1 MKTSIRQNELTIPIG
16 ADFRTGDPVAFPWTA
31 FERGGYFTGQSG
43 QGKSSTI
50 CRFLTEV
57 TRRGAPAL
65 IVDDAGETFQQMERF
80 AAFRAGVLNEALLR
94 AGLPE
99 HVRRR
104 VIRNHVLR
112 RFTFGFIGHG
122 RNNAVGIDLLKRRIV
137 GGRKESVEEV
147 VLACLKPFE
156 ARFSDMSIR
165 TKFVWVVKPLLAA
178 LIAGERPITE
188 ALTMLLDPPYWSF
201 LMREIERCKTLDDP
215 EIRRYVL
222 PRLREIRRIL
232 DLRRNKEGLEVEPFS
247 QRFMEYV
254 DSTKHALEVFQP
266 GTIVGDFFES
276 DTFDAENVVFGNGV
290 FAVTSNVTSELARN
304 LALSSVYTF
313 FERLMAYRTPA
324 MRTDLRRLYVVL
336 DEIRWF
342 YEGITRF
349 FSVARNHKVSA
360 FILNQQDDQWEQ
372 LGMPA
377 LSKIVPSLLRMRVQY
392 RAASRSAADEM
403 ALRLDRYDP
412 FGMLHR
418 EETTSYGRSS
428 GRSVGESSSDSDGR
442 SWGTTENV
450 SNGHTYSA
458 TDFAQGSINWSDGR
472 SRHWG
477 ESSTTQ
483 SGTSSTESENE
494 TETISESILSA
505 SASEQHFLRVQDMLA
520 LPEHC
525 AIVSHEGVSRLVK
538 MRRFYPYPTHRG
550 DVNMLEWFQDASR
563 RQQGRQRTKRP
574 KYDRTI
580 HFYSSPTSD
589 DAPASRPPAREQMP
603 QGKPKPDAAP
613 RRRRPRPKQ

>member
-1 MKTSIRQNELTIPIG
+1 MIPVG
-16 ADFRTGDPVAFPWTA
+16 VDASTGEKIAFPWTA
-31 FERGGYFTGQSG
+31 FARGGYFTGQSG

-57 TRRGAPAL
+57 TQRGAPAL
-65 IVDDAGETFQQMERF
+65 IIDDAGETFQQMERF

-104 VIRNHVLR
+104 VIRSRVLR

-122 RNNAVGIDLLKRRIV
+122 RGNEVGIDLLKRRNV
-137 GGRKESVEEV
+137 GGRRESVEEV

-156 ARFSDMSIR
+156 ARFADVTVR

-178 LIAGERPITE
+178 LVAGERPITE
-188 ALTMLLDPPYWSF
+188 ALTVLLDPAYWWF

-215 EIRRYVL
+215 KSRRYVL

-232 DLRRNKEGLEVEPFS
+232 DLRRNKEGSEVEPYS

-266 GTIVGDFFES
+266 GTIVGDFFEN
-276 DTFDAENVVFGNGV
+276 DTFDPEDVVFGNGV
-290 FAVTSNVTSELARN
+290 FALTSNVTSELARN

-324 MRTDLRRLYVVL
+324 MRTRLNRLYVVL

-342 YEGITRF
+342 YEGLTRF
-349 FSVARNHKVSA
+349 LSVARNHKVSA

-377 LSKIVPSLLRMRVQY
+377 LAKVIPSLLRFRVQY
-392 RAASRSAADEM
+392 RAATRAAADDM
-403 ALRLDRYDP
+403 AMRLAKYDP

-418 EETTSYGRSS
+418 ELTSSS
-428 GRSVGESSSDSDGR
+428 GKSRGVTSGTSEGDSDNS
-442 SWGTTENV
+442 SWGTTEVV
-450 SNGHTYSA
+450 SNGRSWSPEFFET
-458 TDFAQGSINWSDGR
+458 GVNWSSSR
-472 SRHWG
+472 SRHSG
-477 ESSTTQ
+477 SGSSSST
-483 SGTSSTESENE
+483 GYSSSESESE
-494 TETISESILSA
+494 SETISESILAA
-505 SASEQHFLRVQDMLA
+505 SASEQHFLRMQDMFA
-520 LPEHC
+520 LPEH
-525 AIVSHEGVSRLVK
+525 AAVISHEERSRIVQ

-550 DVNMLEWFQDASR
+550 DVNLLAWFQDASARLQR
-563 RQQGRQRTKRP
+563 RRRSERP
-574 KYDRTI
+574 RYDRTI
-580 HFYSSPTSD
+580 TFSSDP
-589 DAPASRPPAREQMP
+589 PPPAPPRESVQP
-603 QGKPKPDAAP
+603 GKQKPDAAP
-613 RRRRPRPKQ
+613 GRRRKAPRR

>member
-1 MKTSIRQNELTIPIG
+1 MIPVG
-16 ADFRTGDPVAFPWTA
+16 VDKATGEKIAFPWTA
-31 FERGGYFTGQSG
+31 FARGGYFTGQSG

-65 IVDDAGETFQQMERF
+65 IIDDAGETFQQMERF

-104 VIRNHVLR
+104 VIRNRVLR

-122 RNNAVGIDLLKRRIV
+122 RRNAVGIDLLKRRVV
-137 GGRKESVEEV
+137 GGRRESVEEV
-147 VLACLKPFE
+147 VLASLKPFE
-156 ARFSDMSIR
+156 ARFSDMTIR

-178 LIAGERPITE
+178 LVAGERPITE
-188 ALTMLLDPPYWSF
+188 ALTALLDPVYWGF
-201 LMREIERCKTLDDP
+201 LMREIDRLKTLED
-215 EIRRYVL
+215 EETRRYVV
-222 PRLREIRRIL
+222 PRLRELRRIL

-266 GTIVGDFFES
+266 GTIVGDFFEH
-276 DTFDAENVVFGNGV
+276 DTFDPEDVVFGNGV
-290 FAVTSNVTSELARN
+290 FALTSNVTSELARN

-324 MRTDLRRLYVVL
+324 MREDLRRLYVVL

-349 FSVARNHKVSA
+349 FSVARNHRVSA
-360 FILNQQDDQWEQ
+360 FILNQQDDQWDQ

-377 LSKIVPSLLRMRVQY
+377 LAKVMPSLLRFRVQY
-392 RAASRSAADEM
+392 RAAGREAADEM
-403 ALRLDRYDP
+403 AMRLAKYDP

-418 EETTSYGRSS
+418 EQTRSESVGSGYVSGSSDGHTDGSSSAISETMSDGHTFSADMLHSSTNWSNGRA
-428 GRSVGESSSDSDGR
+428 RQWGESSSR
-442 SWGTTENV
+442 S
-450 SNGHTYSA
+450 SSSSSSHS
-458 TDFAQGSINWSDGR
+458 
-472 SRHWG
+472 
-477 ESSTTQ
+477 ESQ
-483 SGTSSTESENE
+483 S
-494 TETISESILSA
+494 ETISESILSA
-505 SASEQHFLRVQDMLA
+505 SASEQHFLRMQDMLS

-525 AIVSHEGVSRLVK
+525 ALVSHEGSSRLVR

-550 DVNMLEWFQDASR
+550 DVNLLEWFQHAAG
-563 RQQGRQRTKRP
+563 RQQRRRRGERP
-574 KYDRTI
+574 RYDRAITLTT
-580 HFYSSPTSD
+580 YP
-589 DAPASRPPAREQMP
+589 APPPAPPREKVQP
-603 QGKPKPDAAP
+603 GKGKPDAAP
-613 RRRRPRPKQ
+613 GRRKKNPRQQ